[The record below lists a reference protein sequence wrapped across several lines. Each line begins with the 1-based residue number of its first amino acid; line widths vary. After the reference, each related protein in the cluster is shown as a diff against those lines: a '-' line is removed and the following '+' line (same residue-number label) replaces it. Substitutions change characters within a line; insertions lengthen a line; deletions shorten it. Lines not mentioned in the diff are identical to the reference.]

1 MVEWSPDRGAKM
13 DPFGLAHALSL
24 FCLGVFGWP
33 YRSKMPTLKYVLRT
47 MGSYD

>member
-1 MVEWSPDRGAKM
+1 MVKWSPDRGAKM

-33 YRSKMPTLKYVLRT
+33 QELPTLEYGVLRT
-47 MGSYD
+47 RSSYD